1 VKRITIERDDQSCK
15 PQFALVF
22 WTSVLRSAAMFAA
35 GTVVGGKYRIDHVL
49 GRGGMGVIAAATH
62 VQLHQRVALKF
73 LHPEY
78 ATSSDV
84 VERFVRE
91 ARAAAALRSDH
102 VCRVSDVGAL
112 DDGTPYIVMEL
123 LEGSD
128 LARLLAR
135 SGPLPVQRACGYL
148 LEACVGLAEAHA
160 LGIVHRDLKP
170 ANLFLAQRPGAAA
183 IVKVLDFG
191 IAKAP
196 GADGTDFSL
205 TATKGVLGSPGYM
218 SPEQLR
224 STRDVD
230 VRSDVWSL
238 GVILFELVSG
248 RPPFNAESITDLAI
262 RVWTDP
268 RPPFVGR
275 MPNGFDEVI
284 DRCLAKRPGDRFPDL
299 ASLAHALAPYA
310 GREGAELATM
320 VSRML
325 GVAPGHGDALAG
337 GLATIPP
344 IGYSAPPMP
353 RAGPPMPT
361 TLGSSAASLP
371 RRHEPRARWGLIAGV
386 AVVLIAGVATVAV
399 VQRGGHDE
407 LTPRPASQPTSPPA
421 AAPAPSET
429 PAPPAQTATT
439 APPAP
444 TTPPVPT
451 PPPAPVTLSAPTLAS
466 EAPTAPATLDA
477 GVAPPASAP
486 TTATVDRGDVPG
498 EATAKKPEPP
508 AKKPDGAK
516 KKPTKKPAQQT
527 EDFGASRY

>member
-1 VKRITIERDDQSCK
+1 
-15 PQFALVF
+15 
-22 WTSVLRSAAMFAA
+22 VLRFAAMFAA

-62 VQLHQRVALKF
+62 LQLHQRVALKF

-112 DDGTPYIVMEL
+112 DDGAPYIVMEL
-123 LEGSD
+123 LEGTD
-128 LARLLAR
+128 LARLIAQ

-160 LGIVHRDLKP
+160 RGIVHRDLKP

-183 IVKVLDFG
+183 IIKVLDFG

-196 GADGTDFSL
+196 GADADFSL
-205 TATKGVLGSPGYM
+205 TTTKGVLGSPGYM

-248 RPPFNAESITDLAI
+248 RPPFSAESITDLAI

-268 RPPFVGR
+268 RPPFIGR

-310 GREGAELATM
+310 GREGAELATV

-325 GVAPGHGDALAG
+325 GVAPGQGDAAFAG

-344 IGYSAPPMP
+344 TGYSAPPMP
-353 RAGPPMPT
+353 RAGSPMPT

-371 RRHEPRARWGLIAGV
+371 QRHEPRPRWGLIAGV

-407 LTPRPASQPTSPPA
+407 LAPRPASQPVTPA
-421 AAPAPSET
+421 ATAPATSET
-429 PAPPAQTATT
+429 PAPVV
-439 APPAP
+439 PAP
-444 TTPPVPT
+444 TPPPAVVPAPT
-451 PPPAPVTLSAPTLAS
+451 PPPAPTIAS
-466 EAPTAPATLDA
+466 EAPSAPGALDA

-486 TTATVDRGDVPG
+486 TAATVERSDPG

-508 AKKPDGAK
+508 AKKPDGPK
-516 KKPTKKPAQQT
+516 KKPTKKPAQQP

>member
-1 VKRITIERDDQSCK
+1 
-15 PQFALVF
+15 
-22 WTSVLRSAAMFAA
+22 MFAA

-49 GRGGMGVIAAATH
+49 GRGGMGIIAAATH

-91 ARAAAALRSDH
+91 ARAAAALRGDH

-123 LEGSD
+123 LEGTD
-128 LARLLAR
+128 LARLLAH
-135 SGPLPVQRACGYL
+135 SGPLPVQRACGYV

-170 ANLFLAQRPGAAA
+170 ANLFLARRPGAAA
-183 IVKVLDFG
+183 LIKVLDFG

-196 GADGTDFSL
+196 GADGGDFSL
-205 TATKGVLGSPGYM
+205 TTTKGVLGSPGYM

-248 RPPFNAESITDLAI
+248 RPPFTAESITDLAI

-310 GREGAELATM
+310 APEGAELAAM

-325 GVAPGHGDALAG
+325 GVAPGSGDVALAG

-344 IGYSAPPMP
+344 NSYRAP
-353 RAGPPMPT
+353 G
-361 TLGSSAASLP
+361 
-371 RRHEPRARWGLIAGV
+371 
-386 AVVLIAGVATVAV
+386 
-399 VQRGGHDE
+399 
-407 LTPRPASQPTSPPA
+407 
-421 AAPAPSET
+421 
-429 PAPPAQTATT
+429 
-439 APPAP
+439 
-444 TTPPVPT
+444 
-451 PPPAPVTLSAPTLAS
+451 
-466 EAPTAPATLDA
+466 
-477 GVAPPASAP
+477 
-486 TTATVDRGDVPG
+486 
-498 EATAKKPEPP
+498 
-508 AKKPDGAK
+508 
-516 KKPTKKPAQQT
+516 
-527 EDFGASRY
+527 